1 MIWRRYRRLLI
12 AVGLLIASYFLV
24 SLLHD
29 DYLDYVKNSG
39 NADFLG
45 LSYVVKWAVLLV
57 VTIVFYFLIGAHK
70 TDKAKNI
77 KPKKETQTAQ
87 TAQNETN
94 APDPFEAIRL
104 KKKLRGHAD
113 QYLGDGK
120 HWRIV

>member
-29 DYLDYVKNSG
+29 DYLDYVENSG

-45 LSYVVKWAVLLV
+45 LSYVVKWGVLLI
-57 VTIVFYFLIGAHK
+57 VTAVFYFLIGTRKA
-70 TDKAKNI
+70 DKAKNP
-77 KPKKETQTAQ
+77 KPKNEKHA
-87 TAQNETN
+87 ASPAPNETN
-94 APDPFEAIRL
+94 GPDPFEAIRH
-104 KKKLRGHAD
+104 KKTLRGHAD

-120 HWRIV
+120 H